1 MNMRHNE
8 FVDLVQ
14 QRANLENRT
23 DAERITEVTL
33 ATLGER
39 IYRSARDDVAA
50 QLPAGLKEYLQQ
62 RARPEVTPEHV
73 DRFSLE
79 EFYSRVSARAGVGY
93 PDAVELAR
101 AVFQTLR
108 EAISAGEW
116 QDLQEEL
123 PAEYDELLSA

>member
-1 MNMRHNE
+1 MNMRYEE
-8 FVDLVQ
+8 FVNLVQ
-14 QRANLENRT
+14 ERANLGTQAE
-23 DAERITEVTL
+23 AERIIEVTL

-50 QLPAGLKEYLQQ
+50 QLPAGLKEFLYQ
-62 RARPEVTPEHV
+62 RARGEVSPEHV
-73 DRFSLE
+73 NRFSLE
-79 EFYSRVSARAGVGY
+79 EFYNRVSARADVGY
-93 PDAVELAR
+93 PSAVEQAR

-116 QDLQEEL
+116 QDLREEL

>member
-1 MNMRHNE
+1 MNMRYEE

-14 QRANLENRT
+14 ERANLATRAE
-23 DAERITEVTL
+23 AERIVEVTL

-39 IYRSARDDVAA
+39 IYRSARDDIAS
-50 QLPAGLKEYLQQ
+50 QLPAGLKEHLHQ
-62 RARPEVTPEHV
+62 RARPEVSPEHV

-79 EFYSRVSARAGVGY
+79 EFYNRVHARSGAGY
-93 PDAVELAR
+93 PSAVEQAH

-116 QDLQEEL
+116 EDLRAEL
-123 PAEYDELLSA
+123 PAEYDELLGG